1 MVNIA
6 PLELV
11 VILAIALVVLGP
23 TKLPQAARTVGRGLR
38 EFRAALSTD
47 TSDEDA
53 DRERDPSSR
62 PA

>member
-23 TKLPQAARTVGRGLR
+23 SKLPHAARNLGRGLR

-47 TSDEDA
+47 TRDEDD
-53 DRERDPSSR
+53 DRARDPSSR

>member
-23 TKLPQAARTVGRGLR
+23 TKLPQAARNVGRGLR

-53 DRERDPSSR
+53 DRGRDPSSR

>member
-23 TKLPQAARTVGRGLR
+23 TKLPQAARNVGRGLR